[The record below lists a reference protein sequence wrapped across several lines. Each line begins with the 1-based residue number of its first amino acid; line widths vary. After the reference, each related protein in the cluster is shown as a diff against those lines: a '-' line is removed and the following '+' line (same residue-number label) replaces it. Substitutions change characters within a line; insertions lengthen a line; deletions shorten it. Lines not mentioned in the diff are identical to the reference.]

1 MYVLY
6 FIDYTKKIRVEL
18 KNYLDL
24 EPVTVACY
32 VTWEVDFHK
41 ASQLTQSNEAV

>member
-1 MYVLY
+1 MY
-6 FIDYTKKIRVEL
+6 FILLTTNTKKIRVEL